1 MSTVV
6 IVLWFLGIAFLAILW
21 MGFLTSLLRMG
32 YELARRWLERAPSSG
47 PGVALDA
54 RGTWSRGLVAGAI
67 GYGVVVAA
75 FAGLNVLS
83 GQDVF
88 LTPALLGQSL
98 LGESTRPGV
107 VEPAAV
113 LVYNGLHLLV
123 FLALGLA
130 GTWLLFESELH
141 PVIWYPALVLYLV
154 AFFHLVGFVLVLSAP
169 AGEWIPAWAVVGA
182 SAAAGLSMVGYLL
195 AARPEAL
202 AAARR
207 VDLEA

>member
-1 MSTVV
+1 
-6 IVLWFLGIAFLAILW
+6 
-21 MGFLTSLLRMG
+21 MGFLASLFQMG
-32 YELARRWLERAPSSG
+32 FGLARRWVDRGSS
-47 PGVALDA
+47 PEAGVALDA
-54 RGTWSRGLVAGAI
+54 GGAWKRGMVAGAV
-67 GYGVVVAA
+67 GYAVVVVT
-75 FAGLNVLS
+75 FAGLNILG
-83 GQDVF
+83 GQDLF
-88 LTPALLGQSL
+88 LTPALLGQAL
-98 LGESTRPGV
+98 LGESATAAV
-107 VEPAAV
+107 HPATV
-113 LVYNGLHLLV
+113 LVYNGLHLIV

-130 GTWLLFESELH
+130 GAWLLFESELH

-169 AGEWIPAWAVVGA
+169 AGQWIPAWAVVGA